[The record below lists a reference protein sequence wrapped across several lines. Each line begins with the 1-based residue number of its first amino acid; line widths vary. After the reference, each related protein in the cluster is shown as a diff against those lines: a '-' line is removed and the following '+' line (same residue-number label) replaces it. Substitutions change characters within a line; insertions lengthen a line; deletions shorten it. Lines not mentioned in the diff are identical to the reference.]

1 MQILRNRDQQAGQEG
16 FGGRA
21 DADPCMVTPR
31 LNPLGRPR
39 CHREKRFRLTSSL
52 TGCYTDYTVRGLDAT
67 RVPLIK
73 VCRPHDLQEETGMI
87 TTVTRLGY
95 RVIAVSF
102 LCAAYGASALQAQQ
116 TVPLTERVQ
125 ILNVDSLYAGMWV
138 YYSRGYKDRAEAIG
152 RQITASNQFYE
163 ESLGID
169 VDIRVALLDTVDHQR
184 ASISLPYGLPF
195 ISEGIA
201 VLPADLATG
210 AVVEMYAPFESTA
223 SAEILADLRE
233 AGFSYAE
240 ANRRMVDLIGL
251 HEIGHAQVTAYG
263 IDARQR
269 WFNELLASY
278 FAYAY
283 MQRNE
288 PTNAVVWDRVT
299 QAGREGHTPSYTS
312 LDDFNRLY
320 LAVGVSDYGW
330 YQNVFQKRIQA
341 VYEEHGLDFL
351 RRVRECFSNPEWRP
365 ESAAELLDVLEGIAP
380 GFLAWSAELGR

>member
-52 TGCYTDYTVRGLDAT
+52 TGCYIDYTVRGLDAT

-169 VDIRVALLDTVDHQR
+169 VDIRVALWIPWTTKGRASACPTACRSSARALRSCQRILRQVPSSRCTHHSRARRQQRSWLIFERPGFPTLRRIGGWSILSDFTRLDTPR
-184 ASISLPYGLPF
+184 
-195 ISEGIA
+195 
-201 VLPADLATG
+201 
-210 AVVEMYAPFESTA
+210 
-223 SAEILADLRE
+223 
-233 AGFSYAE
+233 
-240 ANRRMVDLIGL
+240 
-251 HEIGHAQVTAYG
+251 
-263 IDARQR
+263 
-269 WFNELLASY
+269 
-278 FAYAY
+278 
-283 MQRNE
+283 
-288 PTNAVVWDRVT
+288 
-299 QAGREGHTPSYTS
+299 
-312 LDDFNRLY
+312 
-320 LAVGVSDYGW
+320 
-330 YQNVFQKRIQA
+330 
-341 VYEEHGLDFL
+341 
-351 RRVRECFSNPEWRP
+351 
-365 ESAAELLDVLEGIAP
+365 
-380 GFLAWSAELGR
+380 